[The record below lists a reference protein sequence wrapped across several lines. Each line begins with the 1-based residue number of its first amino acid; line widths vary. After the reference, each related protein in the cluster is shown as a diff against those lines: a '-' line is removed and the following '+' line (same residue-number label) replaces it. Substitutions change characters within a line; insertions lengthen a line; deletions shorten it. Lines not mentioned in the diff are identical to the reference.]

1 MNKTVLIVHSKDR
14 FLIHKR
20 NNTGLLANLFEF
32 VNIDDASKEVF
43 MRRYIEVYKDCEL
56 VKEDEDLQCSRLTCQ
71 EVSEL
76 YLSVY
81 YNLYFHNRKVGD
93 KFYLEIKGEQTRS
106 GKDELI
112 LVGEVIESAEEMEV
126 TKENE
131 DYIVFDNDNVAH
143 AVNGEYILKN

>member
-1 MNKTVLIVHSKDR
+1 MYDVYLEDELVAMND
-14 FLIHKR
+14 F
-20 NNTGLLANLFEF
+20 F
-32 VNIDDASKEVF
+32 VDDASKEVF

-56 VKEDEDLQCSRLTCQ
+56 VKEDADLQGSRLTWQ

-112 LVGEVIESAEEMEV
+112 LVGEVVESAEEMEV